1 MKKIDW
7 KFVASE
13 LIDSFMI
20 MEEQEYVIERLL
32 GLMTIEQLKSID
44 WFDNKD
50 IDEVHDFIERGYS
63 YFDTYPTYEKFVSML
78 YDEKIPKWLIEFDL
92 EEEEEDDGYE
102 YDDEWERE
110 DRRTTINA
118 LNEIDA
124 KYCAEHHLYGGIYR
138 VKSIKRLK

>member
-7 KFVASE
+7 KFIASE

-32 GLMTIEQLKSID
+32 GLMTIDQLKSID

-50 IDEVHDFIERGYS
+50 IDEVYDFIKRGYS
-63 YFDTYPTYEKFVSML
+63 YFDVYPTYDDFISML
-78 YDEKIPKWLIEFDL
+78 GDEKIPQWLIEF
-92 EEEEEDDGYE
+92 EEEEDDEDYE
-102 YDDEWERE
+102 YDDEWEPE
-110 DRRTTINA
+110 DKRTTINA
-118 LNEIDA
+118 LNETDA
-124 KYCAEHHLYGGIYR
+124 KYISEHHLYGGIFR

>member
-7 KFVASE
+7 KFIASE

-20 MEEQEYVIERLL
+20 MEEQNEVIERLL

-63 YFDTYPTYEKFVSML
+63 YFDVYPTYEKFVSML
-78 YDEKIPKWLIEFDL
+78 NDEKIPQWLIEFDL
-92 EEEEEDDGYE
+92 EEDE
-102 YDDEWERE
+102 YDEDDEWERE
-110 DRRTTINA
+110 DRRVKINA

-124 KYCAEHHLYGGIYR
+124 KYCAEHHLYGGIFR
-138 VKSIKRLK
+138 VKSIRRVK

>member
-63 YFDTYPTYEKFVSML
+63 YFDVYPTWQQFLDMTN
-78 YDEKIPKWLIEFDL
+78 DEKIPQWLIEFDF
-92 EEEEEDDGYE
+92 EEEEDDGYE
-102 YDDEWERE
+102 YDDEWEPE
-110 DRRTTINA
+110 DRRVKINA
-118 LNEIDA
+118 FSEIDA
-124 KYCAEHHLYGGIYR
+124 KYCAEHHLYGGIFR